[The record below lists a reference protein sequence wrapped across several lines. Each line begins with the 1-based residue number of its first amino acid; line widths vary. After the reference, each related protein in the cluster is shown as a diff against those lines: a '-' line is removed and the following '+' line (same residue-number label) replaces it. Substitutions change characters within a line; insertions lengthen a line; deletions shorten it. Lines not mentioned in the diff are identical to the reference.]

1 MQYPLDDN
9 TDQYEG
15 KIIFLPI
22 VEKYIDAARTAQ
34 DIVAVT
40 ANSVNQFDEGYNADE
55 KDEGPNGRGKNQWN
69 IPTKSQNKRVVAP
82 RTTYGRSAS
91 GAVTLYLPQAIT
103 IQDGVQYDTLNLGVI
118 GAVALDAVQNGDGM
132 MRAAM
137 TALEDAGRSGL
148 DLLTNRSGLGSTMAG
163 LAAVRLAQ
171 RGGEKTRGVV
181 GSAFGIATNPNTRA
195 LFKSVNLREFSFT
208 FKMIA
213 SSKAEANAI
222 EQIIKTFRTELY
234 PESIPHGGVSL
245 GYFYPN
251 KFRIQMSYRG
261 QRVGTKFLDSNLKAV
276 NVVYNPSS
284 MGWHADGKPSE
295 VDLTLSFGEP
305 RTLDAQDI
313 KAGF

>member
-1 MQYPLDDN
+1 MRYPLNDD

-34 DIVAVT
+34 NIVAATGNAVG
-40 ANSVNQFDEGYNADE
+40 QFDKANQSSVDE
-55 KDEGPNGRGKNQWN
+55 E
-69 IPTKSQNKRVVAP
+69 TVMSQPLVATNKRVVAP
-82 RTTYGRSAS
+82 RTTYGRSGS

-118 GAVALDAVQNGDGM
+118 GAGAEAALQNGDGITKAAF
-132 MRAAM
+132 AAM
-137 TALEDAGRSGL
+137 EDAGQSAV
-148 DLLTNRSGLGSTMAG
+148 DFITNRSGMGSTMAG

-171 RGGEKTRGVV
+171 RGGEKTRGVI

-234 PESIPHGGVSL
+234 PESIDESGVSL
-245 GYFYPN
+245 GYYYPN
-251 KFRIQMSYRG
+251 KFKISMSYKN
-261 QRVGTKFLDSNLKAV
+261 QKVGTEFLPSNLKAV

-305 RTLDAQDI
+305 RALNAKDI

>member
-1 MQYPLDDN
+1 MQYPRDN

-15 KIIFLPI
+15 KIMFLPI
-22 VEKYIDAARTAQ
+22 VEKYLDAARTAQ
-34 DIVAVT
+34 DVVSAT
-40 ANSVNQFDEGYNADE
+40 ANSVLQFDGDADIKKTAGPGQAANA
-55 KDEGPNGRGKNQWN
+55 RA
-69 IPTKSQNKRVVAP
+69 KSRRIVAP

-118 GAVALDAVQNGDGM
+118 GAVGLDAVQNGNGLM
-132 MRAAM
+132 TAAM
-137 TALEDAGRSGL
+137 ASLEDAGRSAT

-171 RGGEKTRGVV
+171 IGGEKTRGVV
-181 GSAFGIATNPNTRA
+181 GEAFGIATNPNTRA

-213 SSKAEANAI
+213 SSEAEANDI

-234 PESIPHGGVSL
+234 PETIKQGNVPL

-251 KFRIQMSYRG
+251 KFKIQMSYKG
-261 QRVGTKFLDSNLKAV
+261 NKVGTSFLPSNLKAV

-284 MGWHADGKPSE
+284 MGWHATGKPSE

-313 KAGF
+313 RDGF

>member
-1 MQYPLDDN
+1 MRYPLNDD

-22 VEKYIDAARTAQ
+22 VEKYIDAAKTAQ
-34 DIVAVT
+34 DVVAVT
-40 ANSVNQFDEGYNADE
+40 RNTVGQFDEGAAGKQD
-55 KDEGPNGRGKNQWN
+55 KDDPRGVNQRN
-69 IPTKSQNKRVVAP
+69 TPVHDDSPRRVLAP
-82 RTTYGRSAS
+82 RTTYGRSGS

-103 IQDGVQYDTLNLGVI
+103 IQDGVQHDTLNLGII
-118 GAVALDAVQNGDGM
+118 GADALAGLSAGEGI
-132 MRAAM
+132 AAS
-137 TALEDAGRSGL
+137 AFASLEDAGKSAL
-148 DLLTNRSGLGSTMAG
+148 DLITDRRGMGSTMAG

-171 RGGEKTRGVV
+171 RGGEKTRGVI
-181 GSAFGIATNPNTRA
+181 GSAFGIAVNPNTRA

-213 SSKAEANAI
+213 SSQPEAIAI

-234 PESIPHGGVSL
+234 PESIKVGGVSM
-245 GYFYPN
+245 GYYYPN
-251 KFRIQMSYRG
+251 KFKILMSYKN
-261 QRVGTKFLDSNLKAV
+261 QKVGTEFLPSNLKAV

-305 RTLDAQDI
+305 RTLDAQDV
-313 KAGF
+313 KDGY

>member
-15 KIIFLPI
+15 KITFLPI

-40 ANSVNQFDEGYNADE
+40 ANSVNQFDEGYNVDAG
-55 KDEGPNGRGKNQWN
+55 DEGPNGRGKNQWN

-118 GAVALDAVQNGDGM
+118 GAVALDAAQNGDGM

-148 DLLTNRSGLGSTMAG
+148 DLLTNRSGMGSTMAG

-234 PESIPHGGVSL
+234 PESITQGGVSL

>member
-1 MQYPLDDN
+1 MRYPLNDD

-22 VEKYIDAARTAQ
+22 VEKYIDAAKTAQ
-34 DIVAVT
+34 DVVAVT
-40 ANSVNQFDEGYNADE
+40 RNSVGQFDEGAAGKQDAGF
-55 KDEGPNGRGKNQWN
+55 DPRGKDQRNT
-69 IPTKSQNKRVVAP
+69 PVRDDSPRRVLAP
-82 RTTYGRSAS
+82 RTTYGRSGS

-103 IQDGVQYDTLNLGVI
+103 IQDGVQHDTLNLGII
-118 GAVALDAVQNGDGM
+118 GAGALAGLEAGEGITASAFASLEEAGKSALDLITDRRGM
-132 MRAAM
+132 
-137 TALEDAGRSGL
+137 
-148 DLLTNRSGLGSTMAG
+148 GSTMAG

-171 RGGEKTRGVV
+171 RGGQKTRGVI
-181 GSAFGIATNPNTRA
+181 GSAFGIAVNPNTRA

-213 SSKAEANAI
+213 SSQSEAIAI

-234 PESIPHGGVSL
+234 PESIKVGDVSM
-245 GYFYPN
+245 GYYYPN
-251 KFRIQMSYRG
+251 KFKILMSYKN
-261 QRVGTKFLDSNLKAV
+261 QKVGTKFLPSNLKAV

-305 RTLDAQDI
+305 RTLDAQDV
-313 KAGF
+313 KDGY